1 MKHHLK
7 IPGDRVVYSDKDARS
22 NVRCRSCISICVF
35 ESPTCT
41 VLLNT
46 LVTTTNTVDSSSHTP
61 TTIMRASIT
70 WAAATTLLAS
80 SVSGLD
86 LKAEHAGGVFNR
98 IHGGHSSCPEDDGV
112 ISNGTAVG
120 ETVSLGNGVLSLS
133 CHHP

>member
-1 MKHHLK
+1 M
-7 IPGDRVVYSDKDARS
+7 YTDKDVRS
-22 NVRCRSCISICVF
+22 NNVRSRSCISLF
-35 ESPTCT
+35 LLESPTCT
-41 VLLNT
+41 VPLNT
-46 LVTTTNTVDSSSHTP
+46 LVTTTADSFSHTP
-61 TTIMRASIT
+61 TNTMRASIT
-70 WAAATTLLAS
+70 WAAATALLAS
-80 SVSGLD
+80 SASGLD

>member
-7 IPGDRVVYSDKDARS
+7 IPGDRVYTDKDVRS
-22 NVRCRSCISICVF
+22 NVRSRSCISLFIF

-41 VLLNT
+41 VLFST
-46 LVTTTNTVDSSSHTP
+46 LATTNTADSFSHTP
-61 TTIMRASIT
+61 TNIMRASIT
-70 WAAATTLLAS
+70 WAAATALLAS

-112 ISNGTAVG
+112 INNGTAAG
-120 ETVSLGNGVLSLS
+120 ETVSLGNGMLSLT
-133 CHHP
+133 PLVA